1 MWPLKKKNTDVD
13 WSEFLKSSEP
23 ESRKQRLVREC
34 RKYDVTPYVDDP
46 CENASGN
53 NVMRGV
59 ASEAEIERRLAAKK
73 AMFSANRANIIA
85 FLAFLLALFSL
96 GVSLYENFL

>member
-1 MWPLKKKNTDVD
+1 MWPLKKKNTEVD

-23 ESRKQRLVREC
+23 ESRKQRLVKEC

-46 CENASGN
+46 CENDSGN

-59 ASEAEIERRLAAKK
+59 ASEAEIERRLVAKK